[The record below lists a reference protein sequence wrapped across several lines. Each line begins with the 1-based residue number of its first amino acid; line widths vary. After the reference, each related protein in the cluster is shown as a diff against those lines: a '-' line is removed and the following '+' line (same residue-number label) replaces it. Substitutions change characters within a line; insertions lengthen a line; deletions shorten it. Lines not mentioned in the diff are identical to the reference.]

1 MLLVVG
7 LGNPGAEHAKN
18 RHNIGIMAADAIVRR
33 HAFGPFRAK
42 FHGQIAQGDV
52 AGQRILALK
61 PMTYMNDSGLSV
73 AAAAAFF
80 KIPPADVVV
89 LHDELDLAGGR
100 LRVKSGGG
108 HAGHNGLRSIHAHL
122 GAGYRRIRLG
132 IGHPGDKDRVTAHV
146 LRDFAK
152 ADEAWLGKLL
162 EAIADGFALLVEGD
176 DSGFMSKVALAMDPP
191 PKRPKKPRAP
201 EPAPADGAPDEDNGL

>member
-7 LGNPGAEHAKN
+7 LGNPGAEHARN
-18 RHNIGIMAADAIVRR
+18 RHNIGFMAVDAIVRR

-42 FHGQIAQGDV
+42 FHGEIAQGDV
-52 AGQRILALK
+52 AGARVLALK
-61 PMTYMNDSGLSV
+61 PTTYMNDSGRSV
-73 AAAAAFF
+73 AAAAGFF

-100 LRVKSGGG
+100 LRVKRGGG

-122 GAGYRRIRLG
+122 GADYRRIRLG
-132 IGHPGDKDRVTAHV
+132 IGHPGDKDQVTQHV

-152 ADEAWLGKLL
+152 ADDAWLEKLL
-162 EAIADGFALLVEGD
+162 EAIADGFALVVDGD
-176 DSGFMSKVALAMDPP
+176 DSGFMSKVALAMKPP
-191 PKRPKKPRAP
+191 QPKAP
-201 EPAPADGAPDEDNGL
+201 EPAADGTPDGDNGL